1 MALYA
6 FIVGAVVAQVA
17 FGLLLTGLS
26 PLSASLLL
34 LVLFYLLVSLTWQTL
49 QDRITRRVLV
59 EYAAVALVA
68 LLIIILLSP

>member
-1 MALYA
+1 MVLYA

-17 FGLLLTGLS
+17 FGLLLTSLS

-49 QDRITRRVLV
+49 LDRITRRVLL
-59 EYAAVALVA
+59 EFALVALVA
-68 LLIIILLSP
+68 LLIILLFSP

>member
-1 MALYA
+1 VVLYA

-17 FGLLLTGLS
+17 FGLLLTSLS

-49 QDRITRRVLV
+49 LDRITRRVLL
-59 EYAAVALVA
+59 EFALVALVA
-68 LLIIILLSP
+68 LLIILLFSP